1 MALNRNFN
9 RNFYRS
15 FNKNGRGEKK
25 YQFWKKKVEEAA
37 KNKNQQDQ
45 NFFLSNELIK

>member
-25 YQFWKKKVEEAA
+25 YQFWKKKSGGSSKEQKPAGP
-37 KNKNQQDQ
+37 K
-45 NFFLSNELIK
+45 FFSEQ